1 MQTIEKVSPFTAEWW
16 DMFLD
21 TTQNLSTTAVFKDC
35 MPRNET
41 HLLRA
46 YVLQIL
52 QTLAKLRTN
61 QYGYRVYVEGKQ
73 LTTHEMSLVYDNPPY
88 DDEEL
93 EDWVARVFGDQKFG
107 MILNLGEKFNA
118 ELSKNIALKTAPYL
132 EKIGFPVEGIN
143 FSIFIGN
150 YDKTPLGIHKD
161 PPGQDVMHF
170 HLGPGDKVMYT
181 WGKAEYEELTKTIG
195 KQDLDQL
202 LPYAQE
208 FSFGEGDM
216 YFMPEGEYHIGK
228 QDGLSVAV
236 TFWRYNH
243 TRYKLVSKLLNVIFS
258 QFAKKGDAL
267 LPTDKHDL
275 GDVSGLDESLSILE
289 IPEDLAQMNLRELLS
304 EAYSDLRHSIHS
316 NAGYRTSP
324 FVKKEEVIFTP
335 SDLIQIAAPY
345 KIRYKPS
352 PNNEKLQVFVRGI
365 KLEFTNFPC
374 ISHAIDKLNEGTPMQ
389 VEDFLNTLDQEWD
402 AEIGHYI
409 LGLLYKNNG
418 VVRLNN

>member
-1 MQTIEKVSPFTAEWW
+1 MQTIEKVSPFTAGWW

-21 TTQNLSTTAVFKDC
+21 TTQNLSATAVFKDC
-35 MPRNET
+35 MSSNET
-41 HLLRA
+41 HLMRG

-61 QYGYRVYVEGKQ
+61 QYGYRVYIEGKQ

-88 DDEEL
+88 NDEEL
-93 EDWVARVFGDQKFG
+93 EDWVARVFGDKKFG

-118 ELSKNIALKTAPYL
+118 ELSKNIAIKTAPYL

-170 HLGPGDKVMYT
+170 HLGPGNKVMYT
-181 WGKAEYEELTKTIG
+181 WGREEYEELTKTIG

-216 YFMPEGEYHIGK
+216 YFMPEGEYHIGM
-228 QDGLSVAV
+228 QEGLSVAV

-243 TRYKLVSKLLNVIFS
+243 THYKLVSKLLNVIFS

-267 LPTDKHDL
+267 LPTDKREL
-275 GDVSGLDESLSILE
+275 GDVSGLDASLSILE
-289 IPEDLAQMNLRELLS
+289 IPEDLANMNLRELLS

-324 FVKKEEVIFTP
+324 FVKKEEVIFHPT
-335 SDLIQIAAPY
+335 DLIQIAAPY

-365 KLEFTNFPC
+365 KLEFNNFPC
-374 ISHAIDKLNEGTPMQ
+374 IPHAIDKLNEGMPMH
-389 VEDFLNTLDQEWD
+389 VEDFLNILDQEWD
-402 AEIGHYI
+402 VEIGHYI

-418 VVRLNN
+418 VIRLNN